1 MQKGGTLKLGIK
13 TNLSRILGERRIT
26 QAELARRT
34 GLQANTINAVYND
47 EWKQVSRKTIDKI
60 CNALDIDLSELFEL
74 VRDDE
79 AA

>member
-1 MQKGGTLKLGIK
+1 MGIK

-34 GLQANTINAVYND
+34 KLQANTINAVYND
-47 EWKQVSRKTIDKI
+47 EWKQLSRKTIYKI
-60 CNALDIDLSELFEL
+60 CTALDIDISELFEL
-74 VRDDE
+74 AKNGE

>member
-1 MQKGGTLKLGIK
+1 MGIK

-47 EWKQVSRKTIDKI
+47 EWKQVSRKTIYKI
-60 CNALDIDLSELFEL
+60 CNALEIDMSELFEL
-74 VRDDE
+74 TRD
-79 AA
+79 AKSA